1 MIPNLFYNTNV
12 NSAFHKKKTH
22 QFMKENNQ
30 KELPLPLQ
38 QPFWQ
43 GQRRAGTEKALALPF
58 WPIKIIR

>member
-1 MIPNLFYNTNV
+1 
-12 NSAFHKKKTH
+12 
-22 QFMKENNQ
+22 MKENNQ